1 MKNTRTPALKVA
13 QGAIIA
19 ALYVVLTVIFAPI
32 SFGEMQVRISEAL
45 TILPM
50 FTPAAI
56 PGLFVGCVLGNL
68 LGGAIPVDV
77 IFGSLATLIGAAGGY
92 LLRKNRWLVP
102 LPTVLSNAVI
112 VPFVLRYGYGVT
124 LPIPL
129 MMVYVAVGEIISCY
143 VLGELLCT
151 VLLRHR
157 SIFGQKEEKTKVR
170 VLIVP
175 KFEIGE
181 MSGDSAGEAQLFYE
195 HYCEGCEEIKIP
207 NSTPT
212 SQFYFNKDNG
222 VGLLVTGSGKAAAC
236 MSLMSL
242 LSWEAY
248 DFSDTRIVSVGCGG
262 ASTGSYIFGDVIL
275 VTAACDYE
283 LGHHTDSSELE
294 NPDASYTWFPL
305 DTLKDYSIEPL
316 NAELYD
322 KVYPL
327 ISDCP
332 LRTTDTTKRVLAA
345 NYSYVLVL
353 EHIGR
358 QRLLG
363 KSCFHFR

>member
-1 MKNTRTPALKVA
+1 MKNNRTPALKVA

-102 LPTVLSNAVI
+102 LPTVLSNAII

-124 LPIPL
+124 LPGVTHPIPL

-157 SIFGQKEEKTKVR
+157 SIFGQKEEKQ
-170 VLIVP
+170 
-175 KFEIGE
+175 
-181 MSGDSAGEAQLFYE
+181 EA
-195 HYCEGCEEIKIP
+195 
-207 NSTPT
+207 
-212 SQFYFNKDNG
+212 
-222 VGLLVTGSGKAAAC
+222 
-236 MSLMSL
+236 
-242 LSWEAY
+242 
-248 DFSDTRIVSVGCGG
+248 
-262 ASTGSYIFGDVIL
+262 
-275 VTAACDYE
+275 
-283 LGHHTDSSELE
+283 
-294 NPDASYTWFPL
+294 
-305 DTLKDYSIEPL
+305 
-316 NAELYD
+316 
-322 KVYPL
+322 
-327 ISDCP
+327 
-332 LRTTDTTKRVLAA
+332 
-345 NYSYVLVL
+345 
-353 EHIGR
+353 
-358 QRLLG
+358 
-363 KSCFHFR
+363 